1 MPEIYIASELKGF
14 ATPGDLLVSH
24 GMLVFNSSWQ
34 SKHLLKDNVI
44 FRVTGDR
51 FIFELK
57 IENGELQLRRN
68 EVGVIVDLKLL
79 PSNLD
84 QVRVDA
90 YWNIDKI
97 RVSCGEIDKN
107 GPVGLG
113 KHGIYS
119 DSETT
124 PASVPI
130 SIVAWAR
137 KQSLIPHDAYNS
149 EEEFRSKVYGGLASI
164 QEKIN
169 KAGAA
174 TSFWNIE
181 YDGQK
186 IIKRT
191 PKKEPDIHPIINCIL
206 SDHMLLANIEV
217 IPEYKAGVG
226 DLDFLF
232 IAPLEGGGFAKLAVE
247 FKRAHANDL
256 EHGLETQLPAYM
268 RNIGTNYGA
277 YCVLGFKGDW
287 FGKPNTKLVDLDYR
301 LKMKINQA
309 SPPVLEGIRVFT
321 YDLSK
326 PISASKA

>member
-1 MPEIYIASELKGF
+1 MTEIYIAPELKGF

-44 FRVTGDR
+44 FRIVSDR

-57 IENGELQLRRN
+57 TENGELQLRRN
-68 EVGVIVDLKLL
+68 DVGVVVDLKLL

-90 YWNIDKI
+90 YWDIDKI

-107 GPVGLG
+107 GPFGLG

-119 DSETT
+119 ESVTI
-124 PASVPI
+124 PAAVP
-130 SIVAWAR
+130 SSLVAWAR
-137 KQSLIPHDAYNS
+137 KQSLIPHDTYNS
-149 EEEFRSKVYGGLASI
+149 EEEFRSKVYAGLGSI
-164 QEKIN
+164 QEKID

-174 TSFWNIE
+174 ISFWDVE
-181 YDGQK
+181 YDGQR
-186 IIKRT
+186 ILKRT
-191 PKKEPDIHPIINCIL
+191 PKKEPHTHPIINCIL
-206 SDHMLLANIEV
+206 SDHMLLANVEV
-217 IPEYKAGVG
+217 IPEYKTGVG
-226 DLDFLF
+226 NLDFLF
-232 IAPLEGGGFAKLAVE
+232 MAPLKGGGLAKLAVE

-277 YCVLGFKGDW
+277 YCVLSFKGDW
-287 FGKPNTKLVDLDYR
+287 FDEPNTGSF
-301 LKMKINQA
+301 KI
-309 SPPVLEGIRVFT
+309 
-321 YDLSK
+321 
-326 PISASKA
+326 